1 MRVIETYKEAT
12 APYYDNAGP
21 WTIVIEM
28 ENGDRTEV
36 YANEPEP
43 EDASF
48 NRDLSFVFD
57 ISDLLKKAYEAGRNG
72 ETYHYEYKE
81 LKGEEEK

>member
-1 MRVIETYKEAT
+1 MRVTETYREAT

-21 WTIVIEM
+21 WNITIEM
-28 ENGDRTEV
+28 ENGDKTEV

-48 NRDLSFVFD
+48 ARDLSFVFN
-57 ISDLLKKAYEAGRNG
+57 ISALLKKAYEAGKNG

-81 LKGEEEK
+81 LKQDE